1 MTGALPANVRAA
13 CGVHYLSPALLLDGT
28 RGPWPHVARILTRYS
43 VGSMYEYTKTQPR
56 IPLPDPISRDIS
68 APLPS
73 APPPSGSRLPSRGR
87 PPSRIYTSNESFE
100 DLRVRFRGARKQPP
114 TLKCFNHVLHYYT
127 SQHPQSQGRGIQ
139 IHGLAKPSRP

>member
-1 MTGALPANVRAA
+1 MSVLHVVFITCLLHCCWMGREGHGHMLQESSQIQCRKYVR
-13 CGVHYLSPALLLDGT
+13 VHKDTAKNPTARSNKQRYLGS
-28 RGPWPHVARILTRYS
+28 VA
-43 VGSMYEYTKTQPR
+43 
-56 IPLPDPISRDIS
+56 
-68 APLPS
+68 S

-87 PPSRIYTSNESFE
+87 PPSRIDTSNESFE